1 MADAQVVLVPNP
13 VAVAGGDW
21 QVNADGVLEPVVAA
35 PICLPQG
42 VLKQSLTV
50 ALPADVND
58 FDPGGAGSLAVE
70 TVFVSVAGAVGTRE
84 GGRVITGLIAPV
96 LTGATPADKSPRV
109 RLFNLGPGPLV
120 LPDGD
125 AGSAAANRFDTSLIM
140 GAGRG
145 PVTVLPGN
153 FVDLFYNRGVEWL
166 VLAPIAR
173 SVGVSVQ
180 TTDAVVTEIYNSG
193 PLGAGQALKLVADI
207 SVARAA
213 SLVGRGGFQREA
225 TFFRDGAVAA
235 ALEGAIQTGF
245 TRDTPN
251 GLDVTFLINGDE
263 SVSVTCEGIAAET
276 YNWRG
281 RVTSDYAET

>member
-42 VLKQSLTV
+42 VLKQSVSV
-50 ALPADVND
+50 ALAADVND
-58 FDPGGAGSLAVE
+58 FDPGGAGSLGVE
-70 TVFVSVAGAVGTRE
+70 TVFVSVTGLPA
-84 GGRVITGLIAPV
+84 GGRVITGLVAPV

-109 RLFNLGPGPLV
+109 RFFNLGAGPLV
-120 LPDGD
+120 LPALDG
-125 AGSAAANRFDTSLIM
+125 ASLAANQFDTALVM
-140 GAGRG
+140 GAARG

-153 FVDLFYNRGVEWL
+153 TADLLYDRTASKWL
-166 VLAPIAR
+166 ILAPIIR
-173 SVGVSVQ
+173 EVGVSVQ
-180 TTDAVVTEIYNSG
+180 TSDATVTEIYNTG
-193 PLGAGQALKLVADI
+193 PLGAGQVLKLVADI
-207 SVARAA
+207 SVARTA

-225 TFFRDGAVAA
+225 TLFRDAA
-235 ALEGAIQTGF
+235 AAIALEGAIQTGF

-251 GLDVTFLINGDE
+251 GLDVTFVLNGDD
-263 SVSVTCEGIAAET
+263 SVSVVVTGIAAET